1 MKKRVERVRTF
12 LCVFILILAATG
24 KAQTQT
30 VGTFTN
36 SEYALEGY
44 TLVFSFSSNGVYL
57 VDNCGLKIHEW
68 QTENTTVSAY
78 LDDNGDL
85 IKTSPDPNH
94 VFGANGQHGII
105 SRFGW
110 DGEKQ
115 WEYKLSTDSLI
126 LHHDIELL
134 PNGNILCMAWQRLSR
149 QKTIALGRDTT
160 LAAST
165 ADVWDEVILELMPMG
180 PSQASVVWKW
190 TASEHLIQDFDS
202 TKSNYGIVA
211 DHPELLNVNY
221 RSQGLGN
228 YDDWLHFNSID
239 YNAALDQILISG
251 HTFCEIYIIDH
262 STTSAQAQGH
272 SGGAAGAGGD
282 ILYRWGNPHAYKN
295 GTLANQ
301 RFDGQHDPTWIA
313 YGDYENDIIVFN
325 NIHSSGVSSVD
336 ILSPTW
342 TGSYYLK
349 DVQKRF
355 LPKELAYSFT
365 KTTPTD
371 FFSPGQSSAE
381 VLPNGNI
388 FTLEAAKGKYTEF
401 IPDTKEIVWEYISP
415 IKDNSFTKQGQ
426 TASGNPVFK
435 GHKYATDFIGFIDK
449 NINMGLPLEIDP
461 WPTACNGIDTTT
473 HQDTTHQDTTDQDT
487 TVKDSSRLSLN
498 HVELEIQTTV
508 YPNPTSGKCTIKG
521 GQYFQAIEVRDLLG
535 RTVYQSNVVSSS
547 HQIVIDLSKNP
558 PGTYYA
564 ICDYGGF
571 PVIKKC
577 ILITEQN
584 NY

>member
-1 MKKRVERVRTF
+1 MKKWIKKIKKF
-12 LCVFILILAATG
+12 ACIALLIIAVTA

-36 SEYALEGY
+36 SDYALEGY
-44 TLVFSFSSNGVYL
+44 ALVFSFTSNGVYL
-57 VDNCGLKIHEW
+57 VDNCGLKVHEW
-68 QTENTTVSAY
+68 QTENTTVTAY
-78 LDDNGDL
+78 LSDNGDL
-85 IKTSPDPNH
+85 IKTSPDPDN

-115 WEYKLSTDSLI
+115 WEYKISTDSLI

-134 PNGNILCMAWQRLSR
+134 PNGNIMCMGWQRLSR

-160 LAAST
+160 LAAAT
-165 ADVWDEVILELMPMG
+165 ADVWDEVILELMPVG

-190 TASEHLIQDFDS
+190 TASDHLIQDFDS
-202 TKSNYGIVA
+202 TKANYGIVA

-221 RSQGLGN
+221 RPQGLGN

-239 YNAALDQILISG
+239 YNAALDQILVSG

-262 STTSAQAQGH
+262 STSSAQGQGH
-272 SGGAAGAGGD
+272 IGGAAGAGGD
-282 ILYRWGNPHAYKN
+282 FLYRWVNPHAYKN
-295 GTLANQ
+295 GTPANQ
-301 RFDGQHDPTWIA
+301 RFGGQHDPTWVE
-313 YGDYENDIIVFN
+313 YGDYENDIIIFN
-325 NIHSSGVSSVD
+325 NIHSPGVSSID
-336 ILSPTW
+336 IISPTW
-342 TGSYYLK
+342 TGTSYMK
-349 DVQKRF
+349 DLQQTF
-355 LPKELAYSFT
+355 LPKELVYSFT
-365 KTTPTD
+365 KTTATD

-388 FTLEAAKGKYTEF
+388 FTVEAAKGKYTEF

-426 TASGNPVFK
+426 TASGNPVYK
-435 GHKYATDFIGFIDK
+435 GHKYALDFSGFIDK
-449 NINMGLPLEIDP
+449 NISIGLPLEIDP

-473 HQDTTHQDTTDQDT
+473 NQDTTDQDT

-508 YPNPTSGKCTIKG
+508 YPNPTSGKCNIKG
-521 GQYFQAIEVRDLLG
+521 GQYFQAIEVRDVLG
-535 RTVYQSNVVSSS
+535 RTVYQSNVISSS

-571 PVIKKC
+571 QVIKKC
-577 ILITEQN
+577 ILIREQN
-584 NY
+584 N

>member
-1 MKKRVERVRTF
+1 MKKWIKKIKKF
-12 LCVFILILAATG
+12 ACIALLIIAVTA

-36 SEYALEGY
+36 SDYALEGY
-44 TLVFSFSSNGVYL
+44 ALVFSFTSNGVYL
-57 VDNCGLKIHEW
+57 LDNCGLKVHEW
-68 QTENTTVSAY
+68 QTENTTVTAY
-78 LDDNGDL
+78 LSDNGDL
-85 IKTSPDPNH
+85 IKTSPDPDN

-115 WEYKLSTDSLI
+115 WEYKISTDSLI

-134 PNGNILCMAWQRLSR
+134 PNGNIMCMGWQRLSR

-160 LAAST
+160 LAAAT
-165 ADVWDEVILELMPMG
+165 ADVWDEVILELMPVG

-190 TASEHLIQDFDS
+190 TASDHLIQDFDS
-202 TKSNYGIVA
+202 TKANYGIVA

-221 RSQGLGN
+221 RPQGLGN

-239 YNAALDQILISG
+239 YNFALDQILVSG

-262 STTSAQAQGH
+262 STSSAQGQGH
-272 SGGAAGAGGD
+272 IGGAAGAGGD
-282 ILYRWGNPHAYKN
+282 FLYRWGNPHAYKN
-295 GTLANQ
+295 GTPANQ
-301 RFDGQHDPTWIA
+301 RFGGQHDPTWVE
-313 YGDYENDIIVFN
+313 YGDYENDIIIFN
-325 NIHSSGVSSVD
+325 NIHSPGVSSID
-336 ILSPTW
+336 IISPTW
-342 TGSYYLK
+342 TGTSYMK
-349 DVQKRF
+349 DLQQTF
-355 LPKELAYSFT
+355 LPKELVYSFT
-365 KTTPTD
+365 KTTATD

-388 FTLEAAKGKYTEF
+388 FTVEAAKGKYTEF

-426 TASGNPVFK
+426 TASGNPVYK
-435 GHKYATDFIGFIDK
+435 GHKYALDFSGFIDK
-449 NINMGLPLEIDP
+449 NISIGLPLEIDP

-473 HQDTTHQDTTDQDT
+473 NQDTTDQDT

-508 YPNPTSGKCTIKG
+508 YPNPTSGKCNIKG
-521 GQYFQAIEVRDLLG
+521 GQYFQAIEVRDVLG
-535 RTVYQSNVVSSS
+535 RTVYQSNVISSS

-571 PVIKKC
+571 QVIKKC
-577 ILITEQN
+577 ILKREQN
-584 NY
+584 N